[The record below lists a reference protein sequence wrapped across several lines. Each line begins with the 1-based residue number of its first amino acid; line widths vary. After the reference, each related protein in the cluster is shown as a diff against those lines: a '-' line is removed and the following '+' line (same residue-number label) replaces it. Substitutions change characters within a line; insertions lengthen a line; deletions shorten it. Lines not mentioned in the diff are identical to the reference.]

1 MKVKQ
6 TGAEG
11 ELLLFQSEKETSGD
25 VISAEMAKQCGEKS
39 I

>member
-25 VISAEMAKQCGEKS
+25 IISAEMANEYGEKS